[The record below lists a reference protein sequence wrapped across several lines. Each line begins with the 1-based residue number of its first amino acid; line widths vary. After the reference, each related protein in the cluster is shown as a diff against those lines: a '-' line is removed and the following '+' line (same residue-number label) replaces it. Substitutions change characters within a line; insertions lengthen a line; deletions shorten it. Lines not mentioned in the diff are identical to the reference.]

1 MNRYMYLKNKI
12 VFFAIIFSVLCK
24 ERSGK
29 MLEKIKY
36 IVNNNMLATK
46 KQLEGLKSRVCKNT
60 MVADHQWCLF
70 CPFSVVDHD
79 DNEICTMQHTI
90 DKLEG
95 MIEREGVADDN
106 K

>member
-1 MNRYMYLKNKI
+1 
-12 VFFAIIFSVLCK
+12 
-24 ERSGK
+24 

-36 IVNNNMLATK
+36 MVNNNMLATK
-46 KQLEGLKSRVCKNT
+46 KQLEELKSKVCKNT

-79 DNEICTMQHTI
+79 DNEVCTIQHTI

-95 MIEREGVADDN
+95 MIEREGVSDDD